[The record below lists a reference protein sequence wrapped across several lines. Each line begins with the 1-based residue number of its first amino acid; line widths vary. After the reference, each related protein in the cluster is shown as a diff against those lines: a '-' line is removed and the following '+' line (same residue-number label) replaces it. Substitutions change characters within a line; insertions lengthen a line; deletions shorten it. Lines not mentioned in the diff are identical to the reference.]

1 MGVTATTRPAPHPPE
16 PQVERATI
24 AVALVDDNRLL
35 REGIAAMLRLRP
47 EYRVVRA
54 SASVDDVLHIMAHDA
69 PDVLLLDLGLVDE
82 DSLETASRLRNEAPL
97 LRVILM
103 GLSAAH
109 EDVAAYVR
117 VGVAGF
123 IMKDAT
129 FDEFVSTI
137 DAVARGE
144 QVLPRALT
152 HSLFSQIIRDEHV
165 QDRSVLEEGVHL
177 TTRERQIID
186 LLGKGLSNKDIANQ
200 LHIAIHTVKSHVH
213 NILEKLSLRSRLEVA
228 AFSHGTTRTRDRA

>member
-1 MGVTATTRPAPHPPE
+1 MTPTTRAAPQVPE
-16 PQVERATI
+16 PVVELASI
-24 AVALVDDNRLL
+24 AITLVDDNRLL

-54 SASVDDVLHIMAHDA
+54 SASVEEVLRMMSNDA
-69 PDVLLLDLGLVDE
+69 PNVLLLDLGLVDE
-82 DSLETASRLRNEAPL
+82 DSLEAASRLRDEAPS
-97 LRVILM
+97 LRVVLM

-137 DAVARGE
+137 DAVAHGQ

-152 HSLFSQIIRDEHV
+152 QSLFSQIMNDEIV
-165 QDRSVLEEGVHL
+165 PDRSIIEEGVHL

-186 LLGKGLSNKDIANQ
+186 LLGQGMSNKDIANK
-200 LHIAIHTVKSHVH
+200 LLIAIHTVKSHVH

-228 AFSHGTTRTRDRA
+228 AYAFGSARPRDRE

>member
-1 MGVTATTRPAPHPPE
+1 MTPTTRTATPRAV
-16 PQVERATI
+16 PQVEGPVVQSGTI

-47 EYRVVRA
+47 EYRVVKA
-54 SASVDDVLHIMAHDA
+54 SATVDDVLRIMSHDS
-69 PDVLLLDLGLVDE
+69 PEVLLLDLGLVDE
-82 DSLETASRLRNEAPL
+82 DSLEAAARLRDAAPS
-97 LRVILM
+97 LRVVLM

-117 VGVAGF
+117 AGVAGF

-137 DAVARGE
+137 DAVAKGQ

-152 HSLFSQIIRDEHV
+152 HSLFSQIMNDEIV
-165 QDRSVLEEGVHL
+165 PDRSIVEEGVHL
-177 TTRERQIID
+177 TT
-186 LLGKGLSNKDIANQ
+186 
-200 LHIAIHTVKSHVH
+200 
-213 NILEKLSLRSRLEVA
+213 
-228 AFSHGTTRTRDRA
+228 

>member
-1 MGVTATTRPAPHPPE
+1 MTATKNAE
-16 PQVERATI
+16 PQLQQAVSKPDTI
-24 AVALVDDNRLL
+24 AIALVDDNRLL

-47 EYRVVRA
+47 EYRVVRS
-54 SASVDDVLHIMAHDA
+54 SATVDDVLHLMAQDS
-69 PDVLLLDLGLVDE
+69 PEVLLLDLGLVDE
-82 DSLETASRLRNEAPL
+82 DSLEAAARLRDAAPS

-109 EDVAAYVR
+109 DDVAAYVR
-117 VGVAGF
+117 AGVSGF
-123 IMKDAT
+123 IMKEAT

-137 DAVARGE
+137 DAVASGL

-152 HSLFSQIIRDEHV
+152 HSLFSQIIRDEV
-165 QDRSVLEEGVHL
+165 VADRQIIDEGVHL

-186 LLGKGLSNKDIANQ
+186 LLGQGMSNKDIANQ

-228 AFSHGTTRTRDRA
+228 AYAYGTGRQRDRA

>member
-1 MGVTATTRPAPHPPE
+1 MAPAKH
-16 PQVERATI
+16 ALAI
-24 AVALVDDNRLL
+24 GLVDDNRLL
-35 REGIAAMLRLRP
+35 REGIAAMLRLRS
-47 EYRVVRA
+47 EYSQVRA
-54 SASVDDVLHIMAHDA
+54 SANVEGVLRDLADEA
-69 PDVLLLDLGLVDE
+69 PDVLLLDFGLVDE
-82 DSLETASRLRNEAPL
+82 DTLEVAARLRLEAPQV
-97 LRVILM
+97 RVVLM

-137 DAVARGE
+137 DAVSRGG

-152 HSLFSQIIRDEHV
+152 HSLFSQIIRTETV
-165 QDRSVLEEGVHL
+165 QDRSVMSEGVHL
-177 TTRERQIID
+177 TARERQIID
-186 LLGKGLSNKDIANQ
+186 QLGQGLSNKEIAQ
-200 LHIAIHTVKSHVH
+200 ALRIAIHTVKSHVH

-228 AFSHGTTRTRDRA
+228 ACSHGAGRSRDRDQG